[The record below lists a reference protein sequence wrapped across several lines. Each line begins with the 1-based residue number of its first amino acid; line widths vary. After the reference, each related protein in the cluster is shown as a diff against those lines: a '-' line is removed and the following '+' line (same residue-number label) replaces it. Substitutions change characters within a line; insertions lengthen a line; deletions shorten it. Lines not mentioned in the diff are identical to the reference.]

1 MAAIVK
7 EVSEVLLVDTINKNT
22 FKQTWK
28 KINRN
33 MALYVFVL
41 PMLIYFILF
50 HFAPLYGLQIAFRN
64 FKPVDGII
72 GSEWVGLKYII
83 KFLTSYSFWSLMK
96 NTLVISLYTL
106 IISFPFAIIL
116 ALIVNYIPFKAM
128 KKVTQTVTYAPHFV
142 SAVVLVGILN
152 VFLMPGSGVLNAFLI
167 NLGFNA
173 VDFLGKPELFPHIYA
188 LSDVWSHCGWNAILY
203 IATLASVSPELHE
216 AANIDGA
223 NKLKRIWHIDL
234 PALLP
239 TIIIMLIMN
248 CGNLL
253 NVGFEKVLLM
263 QSSANLSSSEIIST
277 YVYKI
282 GLQNGQYS
290 YAAAIGFFNNIIN
303 CLILLVVNKLAKKTT
318 ETSLW

>member
-1 MAAIVK
+1 LAAIVK
-7 EVSEVLLVDTINKNT
+7 EVLLVNTLNKNT

-28 KINRN
+28 KISRN

-50 HFAPLYGLQIAFRN
+50 HIVPLFGLQIAFRN
-64 FKPVDGII
+64 FKPADGIM
-72 GSEWVGLKYII
+72 GSQWVGLKYIT
-83 KFLTSYSFWSLMK
+83 KFLTSYSFWPLMK

-106 IISFPFAIIL
+106 IIGFPFSIIL
-116 ALIVNYIPFKAM
+116 ALIVNYIPFRGM
-128 KKVTQTVTYAPHFV
+128 KKLTQTVTYAPHFV
-142 SAVVLVGILN
+142 SAVVLVGMLN
-152 VFLMPGSGVLNAFLI
+152 VFLMPSSGVLNAFLI

-203 IATLASVSPELHE
+203 IATLANVSPELHE

-239 TIIIMLIMN
+239 TIVIMLIMN

-303 CLILLVVNKLAKKTT
+303 CLILLIVNRLAKKTT